1 MRVTNV
7 YDNEL
12 RRLEEENIRLKR
24 ELEKARLKAE
34 NERIQKEINELENPF
49 FPYTPMPSPYRWPDI
64 IYCNNIK

>member
-24 ELEKARLKAE
+24 ELEKARLRAE
-34 NERIQKEINELENPF
+34 NERIQKEINDLEFSKIPQ
-49 FPYTPMPSPYRWPDI
+49 YTPTPYPYPNI
-64 IYCNNIK
+64 IYCSNLK